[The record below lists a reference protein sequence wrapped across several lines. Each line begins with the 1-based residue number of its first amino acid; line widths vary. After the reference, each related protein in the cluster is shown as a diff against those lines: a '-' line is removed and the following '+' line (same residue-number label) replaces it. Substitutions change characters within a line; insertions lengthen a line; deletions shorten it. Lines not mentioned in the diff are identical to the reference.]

1 MQRFNGCLK
10 QLAACIVVLTLML
23 VGAQALFGQTVTRT
37 VATGSHEA
45 TLTITPSE
53 VSYQLYGDVVT
64 LPRDLAQAATVR
76 RAQTSLWDLDMLITL
91 SEHRD
96 GPIDYPALGG
106 DLGAALDSL
115 EALLTQAA
123 SDIEALR
130 AERDDALAAR
140 DAAASQLAAATAEAD
155 ALRAEQAA
163 ALVRVRGWIDA
174 WQMIRP

>member
-1 MQRFNGCLK
+1 MEFRR
-10 QLAACIVVLTLML
+10 VL
-23 VGAQALFGQTVTRT
+23 FR
-37 VATGSHEA
+37 S
-45 TLTITPSE
+45 TITPSE

-64 LPRDLAQAATVR
+64 LPLDLAQAATVR

-96 GPIDYPALGG
+96 GPIEYPALGS

-130 AERDDALAAR
+130 AERDDAQIGRAACR
-140 DAAASQLAAATAEAD
+140 ERRETPEAESAEA
-155 ALRAEQAA
+155 
-163 ALVRVRGWIDA
+163 
-174 WQMIRP
+174 